1 MQSQGKAFNITVIQ
15 FYAPTTNAKEAEVE
29 QFYEDLEDLSELTI
43 PLEYPKYNH
52 NQYIRMGP
60 NILLFLKLTAFT
72 FNPFIKWENRVSMY
86 HSTYMN
92 QVPTSCQVPG

>member
-1 MQSQGKAFNITVIQ
+1 MVIKV
-15 FYAPTTNAKEAEVE
+15 YAPTSNAEKAEVE
-29 QFYEDLEDLSELTI
+29 WLCEDLQDLSELTI

-60 NILLFLKLTAFT
+60 NILLVLKLTAFT

-92 QVPTSCQVPG
+92 QVPTSCQVPA